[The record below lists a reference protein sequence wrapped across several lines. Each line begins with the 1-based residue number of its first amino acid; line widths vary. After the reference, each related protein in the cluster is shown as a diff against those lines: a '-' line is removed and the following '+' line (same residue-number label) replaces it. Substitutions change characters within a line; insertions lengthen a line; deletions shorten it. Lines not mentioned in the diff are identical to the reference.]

1 MTIEDVYNLTR
12 ETMKNWEVEPTYG
25 SGVVEATYGSS
36 SYSNFL
42 TVTNFSVK
50 IEVIASDI
58 IGVTTDV
65 LIDGAFSY
73 SVDREFYTLDKLR
86 EYLNK
91 LDKLGEDELSNAR
104 HEMSD
109 ALSAYFKV
117 LF

>member
-42 TVTNFSVK
+42 TVTNFSVE
-50 IEVIASDI
+50 IEISLK
-58 IGVTTDV
+58 GVVELTTCV
-65 LIDGAFSY
+65 VIDGAFSY
-73 SVDREFYTLDKLR
+73 SSDREFDSLEELK

-104 HEMSD
+104 NEMSD
-109 ALSAYFKV
+109 VLNSYFKD